1 MYNFFAFYILPAG
14 KLFGNQPP
22 KLLLFGLI
30 SCIYE
35 ITAPSLQAMKLDILA
50 ICAHPDDAELSCA
63 GTLMMEKRQ
72 GKKVGIADLTEGE
85 LGTRGT
91 HETRLKEAM
100 AASAIMGLDV
110 RVNLGLPDG
119 FFENSRPHQMEVIK
133 AIRRFRPSIIL
144 TNAPSDRHPDHG
156 RGASL
161 VRDSAFL
168 SGLRKIET
176 VWEGTPQEAW
186 RPAYVFHFIQDRYLQ
201 PSFVYDISPVIDRKV
216 EAIKAFKTQFNVSA
230 EGDNEPQTY
239 ISTPVFL
246 ESIIER
252 SKMLGKM
259 IGVAHAEGFITEKMT
274 GITSFDA
281 IVQTVT

>member
-1 MYNFFAFYILPAG
+1 
-14 KLFGNQPP
+14 
-22 KLLLFGLI
+22 
-30 SCIYE
+30 
-35 ITAPSLQAMKLDILA
+35 MKLDILA
-50 ICAHPDDAELSCA
+50 VCAHPDDAELSCA

-72 GKKVGIADLTEGE
+72 GKMVGIADLTEGE

-91 HETRLKEAM
+91 HETRRQEA
-100 AASAIMGLDV
+100 ADASEIMGIDV

-119 FFENSRPHQMEVIK
+119 FFENTRQYQLEVIR

-156 RGASL
+156 RAASL
-161 VRDSAFL
+161 VRDAAFL

-176 VWEGTPQEAW
+176 TWEGVEQEAW
-186 RPAYVFHFIQDRYLQ
+186 RPTQVFHFIQDRYLQ

-216 EAIKAFKTQFNVSA
+216 AAIKAFKTQFNA
-230 EGDNEPQTY
+230 IGDDEPQTY
-239 ISTPVFL
+239 ISTPAFL
-246 ESIIER
+246 YSIIER
-252 SKMLGKM
+252 SRMLGKM
-259 IGVAHAEGFITEKMT
+259 IGVPHAEGFITEKMT